1 MIASIFGQS
10 GEDDAYFGHAAPI
23 LLFPALRL
31 LFFKSKYIRY
41 RPITKWVYR
50 FHISSFLIFI
60 AFCRIAF
67 ERVSGMSLYRITR
80 KDSKYIYKMRNQRRR
95 NA

>member
-1 MIASIFGQS
+1 MDNQVKMTHISVMLPQFFS
-10 GEDDAYFGHAAPI
+10 SRHCAYIGLAMSADFC
-23 LLFPALRL
+23 L
-31 LFFKSKYIRY
+31 KC
-41 RPITKWVYR
+41 VYR